1 MIAYVRSFFDRE
13 GIGQMAKLLVI
24 GVVNT
29 VVYFAMVNL
38 LIGLSKVGPDV
49 PLFWRVTVSFAVA
62 TEVSYLLNRRW
73 TFGLKGGVGPWRE
86 TAVFFAVNAVAWAAT
101 VGIVLGAEKLFGQ
114 LDWVRENVANLVAGV
129 VILLPKLASYRD
141 LVFRRALSR
150 TRGPSAPGQ
159 AAEPEESGVPGHL
172 GDGPEGDPAA

>member
-1 MIAYVRSFFDRE
+1 VITYLRSFFDRR
-13 GIGQMAKLLVI
+13 GMSQMAKLVVI

-29 VVYFAMVNL
+29 GVDFGVFNVL
-38 LIGLSKVGPDV
+38 PRSV
-49 PLFWRVTVSFAVA
+49 PLFWRVTIAFAVA

-73 TFGLKGGVGPWRE
+73 TFQLRGGSGVWRE
-86 TAVFFAVNAVAWAAT
+86 TAIFFLVNGVAWALT
-101 VGIVLGAEKLFGQ
+101 VGIVLGAEAVLGDLTRLGENLAKLG
-114 LDWVRENVANLVAGV
+114 AGI

-141 LVFRRALSR
+141 LVFRRSLSASA
-150 TRGPSAPGQ
+150 GPAAPGE